1 MTGALLYSRT
11 GRSAATAGAATP
23 IATSPTAASKNPFI
37 VFSPPHSFAS
47 VLPKRIT
54 PACDPPK
61 RFNPEATIVVL
72 RDDCSLRNATL
83 QVNELYSLSPTRRN
97 PFMGRETACPGI
109 RGTPPTGVRAPIIL
123 GTKREHRGTKCYM
136 WITADPAARRTGERI
151 GSA

>member
-83 QVNELYSLSPTRRN
+83 QVNELYGLSPTRRN
-97 PFMGRETACPGI
+97 PFMGAKQPAGNRRNSA
-109 RGTPPTGVRAPIIL
+109 
-123 GTKREHRGTKCYM
+123 HRGSRPHYFRNK
-136 WITADPAARRTGERI
+136 
-151 GSA
+151 